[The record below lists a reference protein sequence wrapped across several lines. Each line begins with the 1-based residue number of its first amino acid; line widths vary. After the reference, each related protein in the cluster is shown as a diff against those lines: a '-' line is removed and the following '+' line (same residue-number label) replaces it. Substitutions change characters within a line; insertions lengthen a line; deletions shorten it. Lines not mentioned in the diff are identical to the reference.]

1 MIPANIRLL
10 TFDVVGTLIDFETG
24 ILNCLRPL
32 TDVDD
37 ATLLASFGRAEG
49 IQQQLTPEMPFTQML
64 EPIYTRMADELG
76 LPDGATLRESIPDW
90 PAFPDVVEGLR
101 VLGQRFRLVALTNT
115 DNWALS
121 HMATTLGSPF
131 DDTVTVEDVGVNK
144 PDPQMFAYCLG
155 RQSVYGYTKDDCL
168 HVAQSQYHDIGAA
181 RRLGYRTCWVE
192 RRHGESGTGATPAAE
207 TVTKPDYHVTS
218 LAEFTKLIPSV

>member
-1 MIPANIRLL
+1 MIPGGVRLL

-37 ATLLASFGRAEG
+37 AALLASFGRAEG
-49 IQQQLTPEMPFTQML
+49 VQQQLTPEKPFTQML
-64 EPIYTRMADELG
+64 EPIYARMVDELG
-76 LPDGATLRESIPDW
+76 LPDGARLRESIPHW
-90 PAFPDVVEGLR
+90 PAFPDAVEGLR
-101 VLGQRFRLVALTNT
+101 VLGQRYRLVALTNT
-115 DNWALS
+115 DNWALT
-121 HMATTLGSPF
+121 HMAVTLGSPF

-155 RQSVYGYTKDDCL
+155 RQSMYGYTKSAFL

-181 RRLGYRTCWVE
+181 HRLGYRTCWVE
-192 RRHGESGTGATPAAE
+192 RRHGKSGSGATPAPE
-207 TVTKPDYHVTS
+207 VVTAPDYHVTS
-218 LAEFTKLIPSV
+218 LAELTSRITSC